1 MFHKTEEFEVDG
13 GERERTQWRWSLR
26 GVAIHL
32 KQLLSLTPAI
42 ASQRGVAGGVR
53 LERGVNGVVTE
64 LLMLRWIQVQHAS
77 RTLKRGGIESRHNM
91 FSLEDGADA

>member
-1 MFHKTEEFEVDG
+1 ME
-13 GERERTQWRWSLR
+13 ERERTQWRWSLR

-64 LLMLRWIQVQHAS
+64 LLMLRWIQVSERERDPKAPIS
-77 RTLKRGGIESRHNM
+77 DTGFPALGRGVEWG
-91 FSLEDGADA
+91 G